1 MCSTLMG
8 NVVNMYSFTG
18 VRPIAPPND
27 DLRLDIV
34 LPGDRYIYVKAAT
47 REERQRWLVAL
58 GNARRDNPEHSG
70 MFLSRTLVSEFV
82 TVKHCH
88 F

>member
-1 MCSTLMG
+1 MKSVVSTILL
-8 NVVNMYSFTG
+8 VLCCV
-18 VRPIAPPND
+18 APPND
-27 DLRLDIV
+27 ELRLDII

-70 MFLSRTLVSEFV
+70 M
-82 TVKHCH
+82 
-88 F
+88 